1 MTSVPRRMP
10 RWSELRP
17 LLRVQPPSLHRTR
30 TALERAST
38 IEELRAIALRRT
50 PRSVFD
56 YVDGAADAE
65 ISLRRSREAWAAVR
79 FRPHVLRD
87 VRDVDP
93 SVTVLGVRSSLP
105 VVLAPT
111 GFTRMMHYQGERAVA
126 RAAALAGVPYTLS
139 TMGTVSV
146 EEVAAIEPR
155 GPRWFQLYLWQD
167 RQRSLELIRRVE
179 AAGYDT
185 LVLTVDV
192 AVAGRRLR
200 DVRNGLTIPPAL
212 TGRTLAD
219 MARHPRWW
227 ANLLTTEPLEF
238 ASLRDSG
245 GTVADLIDRMFDA
258 GMTLTDLAWLRE
270 HWSGRIV
277 VKGVQRGDDA
287 ADLVAAGADGLVVSN
302 HGGRQLDRAVTPF
315 EALPE
320 VLDAVGGRV
329 PVLLDG
335 GVLDGA
341 DAVAAVAAGADAVMV
356 GRAYLYGLMA
366 GGEAG
371 VTRALEILRDQVT
384 RTLRLLGVR
393 STSELGPEHL
403 VLPAAEGVPHREK
416 VPSRHTPSGP
426 LDP

>member
-1 MTSVPRRMP
+1 MPPLPRRAP
-10 RWSELRP
+10 RWGELRP
-17 LLRVQPPSLHRTR
+17 LIRVRRPSVHRAQAALR
-30 TALERAST
+30 RAST
-38 IEELRAIALRRT
+38 IEELRVLARRRT

-65 ISLRRSREAWAAVR
+65 LSLRRSREAFAGVR

-87 VRDVDP
+87 VREVDP

-105 VVLAPT
+105 ILLAPT
-111 GFTRMMHYQGERAVA
+111 GFTRMMHHEGERAVA
-126 RAAALAGVPYTLS
+126 RAAAQAGVPYTLS

-146 EEVAAIEPR
+146 EEVAAIEPP

-167 RQRSLELIRRVE
+167 RALSLELVRRVE
-179 AAGYDT
+179 AAGVDT
-185 LVLTVDV
+185 LVLTVDT

-200 DVRNGLTIPPAL
+200 DVRNGLTIPPEL
-212 TGRTLAD
+212 TARTLVD
-219 MARHPRWW
+219 MAMHPRWW

-245 GTVADLIDRMFDA
+245 GTVADLVDRMFDP
-258 GMTLTDLAWLRE
+258 GVTITDLDWLRQ

-287 ADLVAAGADGLVVSN
+287 RDVVAAGADGLVISN
-302 HGGRQLDRAVTPF
+302 HGGRQLDRAVAPL

-320 VLDAVGGRV
+320 VLDTVGGTV

-341 DAVAAVAAGADAVMV
+341 DAVAAVAAGADAVFV

-371 VTRALEILRDQVT
+371 VTRALEILTDQVT
-384 RTLRLLGVR
+384 RTMRLLGV
-393 STSELGPEHL
+393 TSLADLGPDH
-403 VLPAAEGVPHREK
+403 VVPAVGSAVPPRQT
-416 VPSRHTPSGP
+416 VPERQTPTGP
-426 LDP
+426 VDP